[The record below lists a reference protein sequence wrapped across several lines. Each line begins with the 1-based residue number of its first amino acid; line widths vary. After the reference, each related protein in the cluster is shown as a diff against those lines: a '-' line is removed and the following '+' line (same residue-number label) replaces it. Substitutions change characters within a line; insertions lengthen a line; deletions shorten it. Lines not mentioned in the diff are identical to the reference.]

1 MTKDATPSRP
11 VISNV
16 SQGLKRWAITA
27 MTVVRIPSAGTPTGR
42 SPDNG
47 TRHSHP
53 TVADRVRPTIG

>member
-16 SQGLKRWAITA
+16 GQGLKRWAITA
-27 MTVVRIPSAGTPTGR
+27 MTGGRILTAGAPTGR
-42 SPDNG
+42 SSDNG
-47 TRHSHP
+47 MRRRHP